1 MTYLE
6 LVNAVLIRLREDEIT
21 GNPSNP
27 SGFLLDP
34 YYKSIGAHIN
44 DAKDRVEDAWQWGAL
59 RATDTFALSQS
70 SLQVSGPTVALPN
83 SLDSNY
89 IIKNINIYKNSTGTA
104 SFTGA
109 RGGLTWT
116 NIGQMDSYY
125 QNPDAA
131 ATGAPSFFAVTG
143 EAQTTGLFPFGTA
156 QAGQIKC
163 TLFPYPTDATYW
175 IEIDRVAHQASL
187 VLPSDRLYVPSL
199 PVFTLATA
207 LASRERGEVGGAPT
221 SELFA
226 TADRHLADAISI
238 DSALYANELDW
249 FANTNENNTNVRFA

>member
-21 GNPSNP
+21 GNASNP
-27 SGFLLDP
+27 SGFLLDT
-34 YYKSIGAHIN
+34 YYKSIGAHVN

-59 RATDTFALSQS
+59 RATDTFELSQS
-70 SLQVSGPTVALPN
+70 SLQVSGPNIALPN

-89 IIKNINIYKNSTGTA
+89 IIKNINIYKNSTSAAT
-104 SFTGA
+104 FTGA
-109 RGGLTWT
+109 RGSLTWT
-116 NIGQMDSYY
+116 NVDQMNSYY

-131 ATGAPSFFAVTG
+131 ARGAPSFFAVTG
-143 EAQTTGLFPFGTA
+143 AAQTTGLFPFGAA
-156 QAGQIKC
+156 QAGQLKC
-163 TLFPYPTDATYW
+163 TLFPYPTDETYW
-175 IEIDRVAHQASL
+175 IEIDRVAQQAHL
-187 VLPSDRLYVPSL
+187 VLPDDRLYVPSL

-226 TADRHLADAISI
+226 SADRHLADAISV

-249 FANTNENNTNVRFA
+249 YANTNESNTNVRFA